1 MDSSKN
7 SITQNEQDQNSSNS
21 VNILQST
28 DFVDQLTEL
37 QNVPFNIS
45 KSRNKP
51 ILEQTKRNNIRY
63 ELLNGLYNH
72 LSSICDPSIVSMYR
86 TKEGVALEVYNEGV
100 YSAMGSCGME
110 NGSGSIVMTIGLKM
124 EALDYDVY
132 EDGLIWEEEDAKRT
146 GLLLK
151 RKQKE
156 QKAQNPKDQNE

>member
-1 MDSSKN
+1 MSDIQKDQN
-7 SITQNEQDQNSSNS
+7 SITQQDQNSSNS
-21 VNILQST
+21 INILQST
-28 DFVDQLTEL
+28 DFVDQLVEL

-100 YSAMGSCGME
+100 YSAMRDNNMD

-124 EALDYDVY
+124 EALDYDAY

-146 GLLLK
+146 ASLVK

-156 QKAQNPKDQNE
+156 QKAQNEPKE

>member
-1 MDSSKN
+1 MDSSK
-7 SITQNEQDQNSSNS
+7 DQNITNS

-37 QNVPFNIS
+37 QNVHFNIS

-51 ILEQTKRNNIRY
+51 ILEQTKRNNVRY

-72 LSSICDPSIVSMYR
+72 LSSICDPSVVSMYR

-100 YSAMGSCGME
+100 YSAMEGCDIGS
-110 NGSGSIVMTIGLKM
+110 GSGSIVMTIGLKM
-124 EALDYDVY
+124 EALDYDAY

-146 GLLLK
+146 ASLVK

-156 QKAQNPKDQNE
+156 QKAQETKTDN

>member
-1 MDSSKN
+1 MDSIK
-7 SITQNEQDQNSSNS
+7 IAQNEQDQNTQNS
-21 VNILQST
+21 INILAST

-51 ILEQTKRNNIRY
+51 ILEQTKRNNVRY
-63 ELLNGLYNH
+63 ELLNGLFNH
-72 LSSICDPSIVSMYR
+72 LSSICDPSVVSMYR

-100 YSAMGSCGME
+100 YNSMKDSGME

-124 EALDYDVY
+124 EALDYDAY

-146 GLLLK
+146 ASLVK

-156 QKAQNPKDQNE
+156 QKAQNPKDED